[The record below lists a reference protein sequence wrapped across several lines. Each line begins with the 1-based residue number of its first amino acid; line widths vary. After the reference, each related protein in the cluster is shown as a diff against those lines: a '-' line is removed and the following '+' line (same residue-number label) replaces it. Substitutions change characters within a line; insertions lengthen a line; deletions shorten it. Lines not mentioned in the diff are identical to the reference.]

1 MTQIRTPRKR
11 AYYPESK
18 TEVDRLLLWIPAEE
32 IQPMVQDGLIAPY
45 VVDDYPDGFEID
57 VSTSEFEEFEIDLGV
72 SPEAITAAYV
82 HYRER
87 EQLPDSGMMDGATLE
102 SAARGM
108 AETDPTVSGQFDPS
122 TVLDPNTQKLP
133 EPEMTDGEDAMTFLR
148 KLQ

>member
-18 TEVDRLLLWIPAEE
+18 TEADRLLLWIPADE
-32 IQPMVQDGLIAPY
+32 IQPMVDDELIAQDVLDY
-45 VVDDYPDGFEID
+45 YPDGLEIE
-57 VSTSEFEEFEIDLGV
+57 VSTSEFDDFAIDLDV
-72 SPEAITAAYV
+72 SPEAIRAAYE

-87 EQLPDSGMMDGATLE
+87 EQLPDSGIMDGATLE

-108 AETDPTVSGQFDPS
+108 AETDPTASEQFDPS

-133 EPEMTDGEDAMTFLR
+133 EPEMTDGEDAMTFLS
-148 KLQ
+148 KL